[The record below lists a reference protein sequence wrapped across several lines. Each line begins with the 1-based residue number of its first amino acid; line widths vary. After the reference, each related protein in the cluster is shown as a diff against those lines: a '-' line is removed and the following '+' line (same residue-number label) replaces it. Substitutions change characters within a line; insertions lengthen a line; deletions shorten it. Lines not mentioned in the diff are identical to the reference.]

1 MVHGHFLVVFIS
13 LLHLAAAENVK
24 YALLGQTVILD
35 PEIKASGANNILWKH
50 SGNKV
55 VEFNGN
61 EQLEYEPFKDRITLD
76 WHTAELE
83 ITDLRYEDSGDYEL
97 EMFMN
102 KEFIPFTFKLK
113 VIGKVSRP
121 SISCEIEDTSS
132 DESGNRASLKCSAE
146 SSRSESFMKFEWSW
160 RGSMQ
165 PGPNLTIPLG
175 DENDEEEYSCTVS
188 NPMSRE
194 TTTFSARSCYSETN
208 LAGIIVGCVIAVIAV
223 PLVVLL
229 LFLKR
234 RQRKPEQNRSDPEQ
248 NPLMNTQ
255 PTSQSPPQPAGF
267 AEENDDTELVDV
279 KKTTQN
285 FQEMIDEHENSTPAK
300 PPGLA
305 KVLSPSKM
313 NFSVTSQE
321 GGIDEHKKENNLDQV
336 SGELPQNPAGESSL
350 EEKNQSDEENRSD
363 PEQRTLNG
371 GLSTSQSPLQSPDC
385 AQEDDGTEPDKGIN
399 SPSGKPPHTPKPP
412 SPPAPDSSNTPDE
425 GGIDK
430 HKEDNNSDQI
440 TGKLPQDTAGESSL
454 EEGKQQTEVLQGSK
468 PEISHIGIDIPN
480 GADTAAA
487 NLAEKDNTVSDSQ
500 STSDNEASDTKEEP
514 AGQQEDQ
521 VPVNPTPGDAKD
533 SEMSLAAD
541 GVGDSPTE
549 TQTSGQIENEPDPE
563 NSKQEET
570 KNTKDDQE
578 ENQQPESQ
586 RSSRQGSHDSLKSAG
601 ISTDQ
606 TDKQDKV
613 SSRRS
618 SQSENNS
625 KETGGDEGERQDEQ
639 RDADASEHVDSAK
652 SVSDKVIDSPT
663 PATGEPSQNPAGE
676 SSLEDKNQSDGGKT
690 SDPEHKS
697 NASTEPGPGKGG
709 AASSSGP
716 EGADEH
722 ENSTPAKP
730 PGLAKVLSPSK
741 LNFSVTSQEGGID
754 KQNKENNLDQVSG
767 ELPQN
772 PAGESSLEDKK
783 QSDEENRSDPEQ
795 RTLNGGLSTSQSPL
809 QSPDCAQEDDDTEP
823 DKGINSPSGKPPH
836 TPTPPSPPAPDPS
849 NIADEGG
856 IDKHEEDNNSD
867 QITGKP
873 PQNPAGESSLE
884 EGKQQ
889 TEILQGSKPE
899 VPHIG
904 IDIPNGADTAA
915 ANQAEKNN
923 TVSNSQ
929 STSDNEASDTKEKPA
944 GQQEDQV
951 PVNPTPGDAKD
962 SEMSLAVDGVGDS
975 PTETQT
981 SGQIENEPDP
991 ENSKQEETKNTKD
1004 DQEENQQ
1011 PESQRS
1017 SRQGSHDS
1025 LKSAGIS
1032 TDETDKQ
1039 DKVSSRRSSQSENNS
1054 KETGGDEG
1062 ERQDEQRDADASE
1075 HVDSANSVS
1084 DKVIDSPTP
1093 ATREPSQNP
1102 AGESSLEDKNQSDG
1116 GKTSDPEHKSN
1127 ASTEP
1132 GPGKGGAASSSGP
1145 EGAEQNRSDPEQNPL
1160 LNTQPTSQS
1169 PPQPAGFAE
1178 ENDDTESVDV
1188 KKTTQNFQ
1196 QMMVTS
1202 QEGGIDK
1209 QNKENNL
1216 DQVSGEL
1223 PQNPAGESSLE
1234 EKNPSDE
1241 ENRSDPEQRT
1251 LNGGLSTS
1259 PSPLQSPDC
1268 AQEDDDTEPD
1278 KGINSPS
1285 GKPPHTPTPLSPPAP
1300 DPSNTPD
1307 EGGIDKHKE
1316 DNNLDQITGKPPQ
1329 HTTGESSLEEGKHQT
1344 EVLQGSKPEI
1354 PHIGIDI
1361 PIVADTA
1368 AANQAE
1374 KDNIV
1379 SNSQSTSDNE
1389 ASDTKEEPAGQQE
1402 DQVPVNPTPGDAK
1415 DSEMSLAADG
1425 VGDSPTETQTSGQ
1438 IENEPDPENS
1448 KQEENKNTKD
1458 DQEENQQPES
1468 QRSSRQGSHDSLKS
1482 AGISTDETDK
1492 QDKVS
1497 SRRSSQ
1503 SENNSDATGG
1513 DEGEKQNEQR
1523 DADASEHVDSA
1534 NSDKESNSPTP
1545 ATGEPSPNTSG
1556 ESSSE
1561 DKNQS
1566 NDKHENST
1574 PAKPPGLAKALS
1586 PLKFNFSVT
1595 SQEGGIDKQ
1604 NKENNLDQVSGELPQ
1619 NPAGESSLEEKNPS
1633 DEENKGDPDKG
1644 KINNKESEKK
1654 RSDGEQN
1661 LSVTSPALRL
1671 LQGNLTDINTKTT
1684 SSQEQD
1690 PGSSSGPEGADE
1702 EIYATPPRSP
1712 EPSPPPAT
1720 DCSNTPDKPKKGNE
1734 VSAEITKKH

>member
-1 MVHGHFLVVFIS
+1 MIRGHFLVVFVS

-24 YALLGQTVILD
+24 YALLGQTVILN
-35 PEIKASGANNILWKH
+35 PEIKATGANNILWKH
-50 SGNKV
+50 NRDKV

-61 EQLEYEPFKDRITLD
+61 EQEVYPPFKDRITLD

-83 ITDLRYEDSGDYEL
+83 ITDLRYEDSGDYDL
-97 EMFMN
+97 EVFVN
-102 KEFIPFTFKLK
+102 KEFKTFPFKLK
-113 VIGKVSRP
+113 VIGKVSKP

-146 SSRSESFMKFEWSW
+146 SSRSESLMKFEWSW

-175 DENDEEEYSCTVS
+175 DENDEEEYNCTVS

-208 LAGIIVGCVIAVIAV
+208 STGIIVGCVVAFIAVL
-223 PLVVLL
+223 LVILGLL

-234 RQRKPEQNRSDPEQ
+234 RRRKPEQNRSDPEQ

-255 PTSQSPPQPAGF
+255 STSQSLPQSPDCAQ
-267 AEENDDTELVDV
+267 EDDDIEPVDV
-279 KKTTQN
+279 KKTAKR
-285 FQEMIDEHENSTPAK
+285 FQQIIDKHENSTPAK

-305 KVLSPSKM
+305 KALSPLKL

-350 EEKNQSDEENRSD
+350 EEKN
-363 PEQRTLNG
+363 
-371 GLSTSQSPLQSPDC
+371 
-385 AQEDDGTEPDKGIN
+385 
-399 SPSGKPPHTPKPP
+399 
-412 SPPAPDSSNTPDE
+412 
-425 GGIDK
+425 
-430 HKEDNNSDQI
+430 
-440 TGKLPQDTAGESSL
+440 
-454 EEGKQQTEVLQGSK
+454 
-468 PEISHIGIDIPN
+468 
-480 GADTAAA
+480 
-487 NLAEKDNTVSDSQ
+487 
-500 STSDNEASDTKEEP
+500 
-514 AGQQEDQ
+514 
-521 VPVNPTPGDAKD
+521 
-533 SEMSLAAD
+533 
-541 GVGDSPTE
+541 
-549 TQTSGQIENEPDPE
+549 
-563 NSKQEET
+563 
-570 KNTKDDQE
+570 
-578 ENQQPESQ
+578 
-586 RSSRQGSHDSLKSAG
+586 
-601 ISTDQ
+601 
-606 TDKQDKV
+606 
-613 SSRRS
+613 
-618 SQSENNS
+618 
-625 KETGGDEGERQDEQ
+625 
-639 RDADASEHVDSAK
+639 
-652 SVSDKVIDSPT
+652 
-663 PATGEPSQNPAGE
+663 
-676 SSLEDKNQSDGGKT
+676 
-690 SDPEHKS
+690 
-697 NASTEPGPGKGG
+697 
-709 AASSSGP
+709 
-716 EGADEH
+716 
-722 ENSTPAKP
+722 
-730 PGLAKVLSPSK
+730 
-741 LNFSVTSQEGGID
+741 
-754 KQNKENNLDQVSG
+754 
-767 ELPQN
+767 
-772 PAGESSLEDKK
+772 

-1196 QMMVTS
+1196 QMMDEHENSTPAKPPGLAKALSPLKFNFSVTS

-1566 NDKHENST
+1566 N
-1574 PAKPPGLAKALS
+1574 
-1586 PLKFNFSVT
+1586 VT

-1644 KINNKESEKK
+1644 KINNKESDPGKEGAASSSGAEGAEKK

>member
-1 MVHGHFLVVFIS
+1 MVHGHFLAVFVS

-132 DESGNRASLKCSAE
+132 DKSGNRASLKCSAE
-146 SSRSESFMKFEWSW
+146 SSRSESLMKFEWSW

-188 NPMSRE
+188 SPMSRE

-208 LAGIIVGCVIAVIAV
+208 LTGIIVGCVIAVIAV

-234 RQRKPEQNRSDPEQ
+234 RRCKPEQNRSDPEQ

-267 AEENDDTELVDV
+267 AEENEDTESVDV

-285 FQEMIDEHENSTPAK
+285 FQQM
-300 PPGLA
+300 
-305 KVLSPSKM
+305 M
-313 NFSVTSQE
+313 VTSQE
-321 GGIDEHKKENNLDQV
+321 GGIDKQNKENNLDQV

-350 EEKNQSDEENRSD
+350 EEKNQPDEENRSD

-371 GLSTSQSPLQSPDC
+371 GLSTSPSPLQSPDC

-399 SPSGKPPHTPKPP
+399 SPSGKPPHTPTPP

-601 ISTDQ
+601 ISTDE

-613 SSRRS
+613 NSRRS

-676 SSLEDKNQSDGGKT
+676 SSLEEKNQSEGGKT

-697 NASTEPGPGKGG
+697 NASTEPGPGKEG
-709 AASSSGP
+709 AASSNGP

-730 PGLAKVLSPSK
+730 PGPGKPLSPLK
-741 LNFSVTSQEGGID
+741 LNFSVTSQEAGID

-772 PAGESSLEDKK
+772 PAGESSLEDKN

-795 RTLNGGLSTSQSPL
+795 RTFIGGLSTSQSPL

-823 DKGINSPSGKPPH
+823 DKEINSPSSEPPH
-836 TPTPPSPPAPDPS
+836 TPTPLSPPAPDSS
-849 NIADEGG
+849 NTPDEGG
-856 IDKHEEDNNSD
+856 IDKHKEDNNSD

-873 PQNPAGESSLE
+873 PQSPAGESSLE

-889 TEILQGSKPE
+889 TEVLQGSKPE

-904 IDIPNGADTAA
+904 IDISNVADTAA
-915 ANQAEKNN
+915 ANQAEKDN

-929 STSDNEASDTKEKPA
+929 STSDNEASDTKEEPA

-962 SEMSLAVDGVGDS
+962 SEMSLAADGVGDS

-1084 DKVIDSPTP
+1084 DKVIDSPAP

-1132 GPGKGGAASSSGP
+1132 GPGKEGAASSSGA
-1145 EGAEQNRSDPEQNPL
+1145 EGAEGNKGDSDKGKVN
-1160 LNTQPTSQS
+1160 
-1169 PPQPAGFAE
+1169 
-1178 ENDDTESVDV
+1178 
-1188 KKTTQNFQ
+1188 
-1196 QMMVTS
+1196 
-1202 QEGGIDK
+1202 
-1209 QNKENNL
+1209 NKESE
-1216 DQVSGEL
+1216 SGKEDSA
-1223 PQNPAGESSLE
+1223 PSNSS
-1234 EKNPSDE
+1234 D
-1241 ENRSDPEQRT
+1241 
-1251 LNGGLSTS
+1251 G
-1259 PSPLQSPDC
+1259 
-1268 AQEDDDTEPD
+1268 AD
-1278 KGINSPS
+1278 KDINSPPDE
-1285 GKPPHTPTPLSPPAP
+1285 PPHTPKPPSPPAP
-1300 DPSNTPD
+1300 DPSNQGRYQVEP
-1307 EGGIDKHKE
+1307 
-1316 DNNLDQITGKPPQ
+1316 LDPAARAVVRPSMMYALSRSYMPALAEARTMPP
-1329 HTTGESSLEEGKHQT
+1329 
-1344 EVLQGSKPEI
+1344 
-1354 PHIGIDI
+1354 
-1361 PIVADTA
+1361 
-1368 AANQAE
+1368 
-1374 KDNIV
+1374 
-1379 SNSQSTSDNE
+1379 
-1389 ASDTKEEPAGQQE
+1389 
-1402 DQVPVNPTPGDAK
+1402 
-1415 DSEMSLAADG
+1415 
-1425 VGDSPTETQTSGQ
+1425 TSG
-1438 IENEPDPENS
+1438 PM
-1448 KQEENKNTKD
+1448 THV
-1458 DQEENQQPES
+1458 
-1468 QRSSRQGSHDSLKS
+1468 SREHV
-1482 AGISTDETDK
+1482 AP
-1492 QDKVS
+1492 
-1497 SRRSSQ
+1497 R
-1503 SENNSDATGG
+1503 SDAA
-1513 DEGEKQNEQR
+1513 EW
-1523 DADASEHVDSA
+1523 
-1534 NSDKESNSPTP
+1534 SD
-1545 ATGEPSPNTSG
+1545 
-1556 ESSSE
+1556 
-1561 DKNQS
+1561 
-1566 NDKHENST
+1566 
-1574 PAKPPGLAKALS
+1574 ALS
-1586 PLKFNFSVT
+1586 
-1595 SQEGGIDKQ
+1595 
-1604 NKENNLDQVSGELPQ
+1604 
-1619 NPAGESSLEEKNPS
+1619 
-1633 DEENKGDPDKG
+1633 
-1644 KINNKESEKK
+1644 
-1654 RSDGEQN
+1654 
-1661 LSVTSPALRL
+1661 
-1671 LQGNLTDINTKTT
+1671 
-1684 SSQEQD
+1684 
-1690 PGSSSGPEGADE
+1690 
-1702 EIYATPPRSP
+1702 
-1712 EPSPPPAT
+1712 
-1720 DCSNTPDKPKKGNE
+1720 
-1734 VSAEITKKH
+1734 

>member
-904 IDIPNGADTAA
+904 
-915 ANQAEKNN
+915 
-923 TVSNSQ
+923 
-929 STSDNEASDTKEKPA
+929 
-944 GQQEDQV
+944 
-951 PVNPTPGDAKD
+951 
-962 SEMSLAVDGVGDS
+962 
-975 PTETQT
+975 
-981 SGQIENEPDP
+981 
-991 ENSKQEETKNTKD
+991 
-1004 DQEENQQ
+1004 
-1011 PESQRS
+1011 
-1017 SRQGSHDS
+1017 
-1025 LKSAGIS
+1025 
-1032 TDETDKQ
+1032 
-1039 DKVSSRRSSQSENNS
+1039 
-1054 KETGGDEG
+1054 
-1062 ERQDEQRDADASE
+1062 
-1075 HVDSANSVS
+1075 
-1084 DKVIDSPTP
+1084 
-1093 ATREPSQNP
+1093 
-1102 AGESSLEDKNQSDG
+1102 

-1644 KINNKESEKK
+1644 KINNKESDPGKEGAASSSGAEGAEKK